1 MYVEGSTFAGGAGRR
16 PPASPLLPPE
26 NYSTAGRGR
35 AKGWPASCYPQP
47 VIPTDP
53 DSARWYAEELQPHAA
68 DLRTWL
74 RNRFPALN
82 DPDNLAEDA
91 LIRVWQAHHDTT
103 IESPRAMLFTLAR
116 NLALDELRRRQ
127 IVSFES
133 VAEMSALP
141 VYADG
146 PTAAEAAA
154 TNQEL
159 EILTKAIQSLPE
171 RCRQVLTLRKIYGLS
186 QKEIAAQLGIAEHTV
201 EAQVG
206 MGMRRCAVF
215 LAKHGLP

>member
-1 MYVEGSTFAGGAGRR
+1 M
-16 PPASPLLPPE
+16 PHD
-26 NYSTAGRGR
+26 
-35 AKGWPASCYPQP
+35 
-47 VIPTDP
+47 DP
-53 DSARWYAEELQPHAA
+53 DSARWFAEELKPHAG
-68 DLRTWL
+68 DLRAWL
-74 RNRFPALN
+74 RNRYPALS
-82 DPDNLAEDA
+82 DPDNIVEEA
-91 LIRVWQAHHDTT
+91 LVRAWQTRDREGV
-103 IESPRAMLFTLAR
+103 ESPKALLYTLAR

-127 IVSFES
+127 IVTIDA
-133 VAEMSALP
+133 VAEMAELS

-146 PTAAEAAA
+146 ATAAEAAA

-206 MGMRRCAVF
+206 LGMRRCAQF